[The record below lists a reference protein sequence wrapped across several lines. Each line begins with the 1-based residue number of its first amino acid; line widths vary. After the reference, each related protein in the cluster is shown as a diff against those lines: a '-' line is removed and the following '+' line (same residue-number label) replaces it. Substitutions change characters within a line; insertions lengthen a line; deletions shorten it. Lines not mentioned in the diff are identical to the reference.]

1 MLMPVL
7 MFLKSAWFSGPE
19 KGRFWCSRVFL
30 AVCLGGESMGGA
42 ATVVPVEVGAAVA
55 ISCRERSGW

>member
-7 MFLKSAWFSGPE
+7 MFLESAWFCGPE
-19 KGRFWCSRVFL
+19 KGRFWCSQVFL
-30 AVCLGGESMGGA
+30 VVHLSGESTGGA

-55 ISCRERSGW
+55 ISC